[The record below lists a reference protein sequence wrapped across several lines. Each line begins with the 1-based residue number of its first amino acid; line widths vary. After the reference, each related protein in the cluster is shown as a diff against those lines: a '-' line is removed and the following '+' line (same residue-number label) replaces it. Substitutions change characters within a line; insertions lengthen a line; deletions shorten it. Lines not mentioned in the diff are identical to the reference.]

1 MKHEIIL
8 NEQLIRLAFSKG
20 IKIHIT
26 LNDETWRNGMVQEV
40 SADFFMLEDKENGIE
55 PFFYIQL
62 KNVEP
67 FREEKNER

>member
-1 MKHEIIL
+1 MNNEKI

-26 LNDETWRNGMVQEV
+26 LQDGTWRNGMVQSVEGDV
-40 SADFFMLEDKENGIE
+40 FDLEDKENGVE
-55 PFFYIQL
+55 AFFYMQL

-67 FREEKNER
+67 FTEGEK